1 MKQMM
6 NILVCSRLFYPFP
19 NSFVINAME
28 NQINFLSLSSAV
40 KNAISSTETWLWVC
54 IFKQFGSPAMT
65 LWRDLTEAFLWLP
78 ELIQRQRE
86 LHAQSKFRQPS
97 KSKFPPEELTKREEC
112 LNFI

>member
-1 MKQMM
+1 MKQVM

-54 IFKQFGSPAMT
+54 IFKQFGSPCHDPVERPDWGFSLVA
-65 LWRDLTEAFLWLP
+65 WINPEAAWASRS
-78 ELIQRQRE
+78 EQI
-86 LHAQSKFRQPS
+86 
-97 KSKFPPEELTKREEC
+97 
-112 LNFI
+112 